1 MPKFDLLLNDYQTA
15 VTQLENALKE
25 KTDDELKQA
34 GCIQYFEFC
43 FELAWKTVK
52 AFFEYKGMIDC
63 NSPRDCMKLAFKANL
78 INNENIWIAMLE
90 NRNMTVHTYSIE
102 TALDVYES
110 LPAYLIEMKNLISNI
125 QHQQT
130 L

>member
-1 MPKFDLLLNDYQTA
+1 MPKFELLLNDYQTA
-15 VTQLENALKE
+15 VTQLENALIE
-25 KTDDELKQA
+25 KTDDQLKQA

-63 NSPRDCMKLAFKANL
+63 NSPRDCMKLAFKADL
-78 INNENIWIAMLE
+78 INDENIWIEMLE

-102 TALDVYES
+102 TALDVYKS
-110 LPAYLIEMKNLISNI
+110 LPAYLVEMKNLISNI
-125 QHQQT
+125 QQQRS
-130 L
+130 